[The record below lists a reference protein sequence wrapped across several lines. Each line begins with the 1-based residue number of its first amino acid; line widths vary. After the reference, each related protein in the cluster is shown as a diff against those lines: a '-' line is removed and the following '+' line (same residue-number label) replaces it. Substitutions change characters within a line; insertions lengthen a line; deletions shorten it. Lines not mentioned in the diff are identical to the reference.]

1 MPSHEIH
8 ILKGRREN
16 GPPVLINNLVESLQP
31 LEIKLQ
37 TSSFIPR
44 RVQLIL
50 HLNFKEVAVSLCG
63 ARQER
68 QRPRLAGSA
77 NLIKFPPIG
86 YTNYP
91 CKPQLVFMEMLL
103 IYYTIG
109 WLLEA

>member
-1 MPSHEIH
+1 MA
-8 ILKGRREN
+8 L
-16 GPPVLINNLVESLQP
+16 VLINILVESLQL

-50 HLNFKEVAVSLCG
+50 HLNFKEEAVSLCG
-63 ARQER
+63 VRQKR
-68 QRPRLAGSA
+68 QRLRLAGFA
-77 NLIKFPPIG
+77 NLIKFG
-86 YTNYP
+86 YQLSLQ
-91 CKPQLVFMEMLL
+91 PQLVFMDMLL